1 MLLNLEDEINLEKI
15 EDFKKPDTDP
25 IKKKRI
31 IRGLILLFFVFQI
44 VCICCYYSC
53 FYAKNKR

>member
-25 IKKKRI
+25 IKKKTRSI
-31 IRGLILLFFVFQI
+31 SATPR
-44 VCICCYYSC
+44 
-53 FYAKNKR
+53 KRTASLSTLTGTGR